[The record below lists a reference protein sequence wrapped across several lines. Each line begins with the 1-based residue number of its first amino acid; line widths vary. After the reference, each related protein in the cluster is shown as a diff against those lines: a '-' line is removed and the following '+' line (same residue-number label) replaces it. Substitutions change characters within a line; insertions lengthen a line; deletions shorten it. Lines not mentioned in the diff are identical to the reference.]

1 MKKQLLMVVA
11 ALVMAAGAMAQKV
24 ENISPA
30 TLDSMAQHVKKAQ
43 IIDVRTPKEY
53 AEGHI
58 ANAVNYNISDTA
70 NFDLQTSKLKKKAP
84 LLIYCRSGKRSLI
97 AAKRLAAKGYT
108 NVYNME
114 GGILRWKREE
124 RSLVQ

>member
-1 MKKQLLMVVA
+1 MKKQLLMVA
-11 ALVMAAGAMAQKV
+11 AAFAMAAGAMAQKV

-30 TLDSMAQHVKKAQ
+30 TLDSMAQHIKKAQ

-70 NFDLQTSKLKKKAP
+70 NFDLQTS
-84 LLIYCRSGKRSLI
+84 
-97 AAKRLAAKGYT
+97 T
-108 NVYNME
+108 
-114 GGILRWKREE
+114 
-124 RSLVQ
+124 

>member
-1 MKKQLLMVVA
+1 
-11 ALVMAAGAMAQKV
+11 
-24 ENISPA
+24 
-30 TLDSMAQHVKKAQ
+30 MAQHVKKAQ